1 MKISLN
7 CAAFNLEW
15 MERNSEELY
24 KMKDFYRQQGVGTR
38 KLYYAKKSGLV
49 IAELLSFR
57 GWQGSVRQITG
68 ADQVI
73 PDWFVY
79 DTISGRAKTVINISL
94 SLRMWEFS
102 ISGSILG
109 PLFCF

>member
-57 GWQGSVRQITG
+57 GWQGSVWQTYLTG
-68 ADQVI
+68 ADRVI
-73 PDWFVY
+73 TDWLKIPFLWKK
-79 DTISGRAKTVINISL
+79 DSL
-94 SLRMWEFS
+94 FNKWCWENWSTTCKRMN
-102 ISGSILG
+102 
-109 PLFCF
+109 